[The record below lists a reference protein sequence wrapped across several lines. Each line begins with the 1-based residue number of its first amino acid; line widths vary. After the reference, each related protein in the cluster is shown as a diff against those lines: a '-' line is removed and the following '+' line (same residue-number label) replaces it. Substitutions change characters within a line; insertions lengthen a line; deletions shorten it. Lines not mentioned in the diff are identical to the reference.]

1 MNGRNEEVIME
12 LEVKILDIGID
23 DIRRLMKENKASLV
37 KNEMQNNYIY
47 DFDDR
52 RLLQDRGY
60 ARIRVVTDSTSSKVT
75 VFMTTKRLVSADVYK
90 RMEEHETV
98 IENREAGEGI
108 FQALGLQ
115 LIQVINKSRE
125 SYRYKDSLIEIDVNE
140 KEFVPFPYLEVE
152 SPNEEELKEVVEL
165 LGYTMEETSSLSI
178 YDILKERGLTSSTPS
193 ES

>member
-12 LEVKILDIGID
+12 LEVKILDIDID
-23 DIRRLMKENKASLV
+23 EIRRLMKENNASLV

-47 DFDDR
+47 DFEDR

-60 ARIRVVTDSTSSKVT
+60 ARIRVVTDNTSGKVT
-75 VFMTTKRLVSADVYK
+75 VFMTIKRLVSADVYK

>member
-1 MNGRNEEVIME
+1 ME
-12 LEVKILDIGID
+12 LEVKILDIDID
-23 DIRRLMKENKASLV
+23 EIRRLMKENNASLV

-47 DFDDR
+47 DFEDR

-60 ARIRVVTDSTSSKVT
+60 ARIRVVTDNTSGKVT
-75 VFMTTKRLVSADVYK
+75 VFMTIKRLVSADVYK